1 MSRTIALPT
10 LRTEAMHASARL
22 IHRSAVP
29 RLELFPFRYRNPI
42 TSKSVRAVR
51 GIAGGDREGNA
62 EWEIIDPPE
71 MRQLDLDAR
80 RSTPVPVRCAQLA
93 SLPRR
98 SCVIVELDGA
108 SRAAY
113 IECNTGGRHRT
124 GSGNIRERVA
134 YLCCTRLSGR
144 HVTS

>member
-80 RSTPVPVRCAQLA
+80 RSTPVPVRCAHWRACRAVPA
-93 SLPRR
+93 SSSSLTVPHVLLTLNATLEDVTVPVAAI
-98 SCVIVELDGA
+98 SA
-108 SRAAY
+108 SVSLICAVPA
-113 IECNTGGRHRT
+113 
-124 GSGNIRERVA
+124 
-134 YLCCTRLSGR
+134 
-144 HVTS
+144 